1 MKLNASDALIKTLIN
16 NGLEVVFAN
25 PGTSEMHLVAA
36 IDHNPKVRPVLGLFE
51 GVVSGAA
58 DGYARMSGKAAA
70 NLLHL
75 GPGLGNAFA
84 NIHNARKANSPMIN
98 IVGDHASYH
107 LKHNAPLTSDLD
119 GLSNVSS
126 DWVGRLDNPRNISKL
141 ANTAWQTANSPS
153 GKVATMI
160 IPADYAW
167 SDIDIDIEQNAS
179 INDPKSVDYND
190 ISKAYDLLKKDKSML
205 FIGGRFL
212 NEDCLKLASHIASAT
227 NCRLVTDTFV
237 PKIRRGAGLPI
248 IEQVPY
254 FAEMAELFL
263 ADTQSIVFIG
273 SRPPVSFFA
282 YPDKKSF
289 LSPDSAELF
298 ELCSNDDDGISA
310 LNELKDLSGS
320 IKIDEK
326 LIQSY
331 IGDVPTSG
339 DLDATTLGP
348 LLAGLMPEDSIVSDE
363 ATTSS
368 LLVSPFALQAKPH
381 DWLALCGGS
390 IGQGLPLAVGASLA
404 KPDRPVITLHGD
416 GGAMYTLQ
424 ALWTQARENLN
435 ITNIIFSNRSYEIL
449 KIELDRVQAIETG
462 DRAASMFSLDNPP
475 INWCKLSESMGVPAY
490 NPKTVKE
497 FTDFFNKSIN
507 EPGPSLIELNV

>member
-1 MKLNASDALIKTLIN
+1 MKINASDALIKTLIN

-84 NIHNARKANSPMIN
+84 NIHNAKKANSPMIN

-119 GLSNVSS
+119 GLANSSS
-126 DWVGRLDNPRNISKL
+126 DWVGRLDNPQNISKL
-141 ANTAWQTANSPS
+141 ANTAWQQANYPS
-153 GKVATMI
+153 GNIATMI

-167 SDIDIDIEQNAS
+167 TDIDTNIEPKIDLKK
-179 INDPKSVDYND
+179 PKSVNNKD
-190 ISKAYDLLKKDKSML
+190 INKAYNLLKRNNSML

-212 NEDCLKLASHIASAT
+212 DEECLKLASHIASAT
-227 NCRLVTDTFV
+227 NCRLATDTFV

-248 IEQVPY
+248 IKQVPY
-254 FAEMAELFL
+254 FAEMAEMFL

-289 LSPDSAELF
+289 LSPKNAELF
-298 ELCSNDDDGISA
+298 ELCSNDDDGLTA
-310 LNELKDLSGS
+310 LNELKDLSRS
-320 IKIDEK
+320 TKIDDD
-326 LIQSY
+326 LIQSH
-331 IGDVPTSG
+331 IEDIPQSG
-339 DLDATTLGP
+339 DLDASTLGP
-348 LLAGLMPEDSIVSDE
+348 LIAGLMPENSIVSDE
-363 ATTSS
+363 AATSS
-368 LLVSPFALQAKPH
+368 LLVTPFALKAKPH

-390 IGQGLPLAVGASLA
+390 IGQGLPLAIGASIA

-416 GGAMYTLQ
+416 GGAMYTVQ

-449 KIELDRVQAIETG
+449 KIELDRVQAVKTG
-462 DRAASMFSLDNPP
+462 NRAASMFSLDNPP
-475 INWCKLSESMGVPAY
+475 INWCQLSESMGVPAY
-490 NPKTVKE
+490 NPTNVKE
-497 FTDFFNKSIN
+497 FTDVFTKSIN
-507 EPGPSLIELNV
+507 ETGPSLIELNV